1 MVKCEFYR
9 IREDG
14 VLLVQSK
21 STEGKML
28 LQLESDLLMKDPI
41 DVGEKYFDPVAFEV
55 KYRPV
60 YYTYI
65 ETDEKIPEDE
75 SKEEV

>member
-1 MVKCEFYR
+1 M
-9 IREDG
+9 
-14 VLLVQSK
+14 
-21 STEGKML
+21 
-28 LQLESDLLMKDPI
+28 ESDLLMKDPI